1 MTPFTYIVPSLPFTF
16 HEGIPG
22 SKDCLYTQW
31 PARTI
36 DHAETLDVWQEQSGL
51 WSATPLNTLLP
62 SLLLCN
68 CSFKVAIC
76 HQDILDMLLFL
87 WQGRILFA
95 NPFSSVM
102 EDSLLY
108 QTSLS
113 GGGLSSSRGSGLC
126 GWASCKHW

>member
-51 WSATPLNTLLP
+51 WLATPINTLLP
-62 SLLLCN
+62 SMLLCN
-68 CSFKVAIC
+68 CSFEVAIC

-95 NPFSSVM
+95 NLFSSVM

-108 QTSLS
+108 QT
-113 GGGLSSSRGSGLC
+113 
-126 GWASCKHW
+126 